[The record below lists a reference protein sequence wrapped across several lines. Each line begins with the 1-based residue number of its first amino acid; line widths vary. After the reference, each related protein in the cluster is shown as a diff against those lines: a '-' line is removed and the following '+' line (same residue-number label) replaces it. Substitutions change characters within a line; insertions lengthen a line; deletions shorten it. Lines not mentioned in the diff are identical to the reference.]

1 MASRNIQNHINE
13 GRTITEDRPGLGL
26 NMPVVIEL
34 MKRADSASASRGD
47 ALFNAISEAYLTGL
61 AVGIRNAKGKETK

>member
-13 GRTITEDRPGLGL
+13 GRKITKDRPGLDL
-26 NMPVVIEL
+26 NMPEVIEL
-34 MKRADSASASRGD
+34 IKRADSAYPSRGD

-61 AVGIRNAKGKETK
+61 SVGMRNASKA